1 MTIAALRRIQDEAHQ
16 LTTAQLF
23 ENIEHLMPSCSAA
36 VIAARLGMSMEAIEK
51 RCYRAGRLKLAAP
64 FNNAVKHRRLEAS
77 VVEQAHQGHVNLW
90 EQVTIQVAGNRSAGV
105 PQTPGNRQGWL
116 AAG

>member
-1 MTIAALRRIQDEAHQ
+1 MTIAALRAIQDEAR
-16 LTTAQLF
+16 LTTVQLL
-23 ENIEHLMPSCSAA
+23 ENVEYLLSSGCTPAG
-36 VIAARLGMSMEAIEK
+36 IAARLDMEMEAIEK

-77 VVEQAHQGHVNLW
+77 VVEQAHQGPVNLW
-90 EQVTIQVAGNRSAGV
+90 EQVTIQVAGDRSAGV